1 MKLLSWWPHTLLF
14 SEMSTE
20 TNHHPGKI
28 IISRWNTPLHHKAH
42 FKLTQVHEFIRVL
55 NRTSHHHPQ
64 YLSVLLPCTS
74 FYDYNQVGGS
84 LFWYVFC
91 INLFV
96 HWFWGFSP
104 SSHGGKANHA
114 LNNCFCLLN
123 LGNWANWKVTQQRNK
138 VSHLGNQVF
147 HYKLQFA
154 KNKQTKKLAPPGML
168 GFLPRP

>member
-1 MKLLSWWPHTLLF
+1 MFNSREETILLILQTWNVHWGQFFKKSSITILKLLSWWPHTLLF

-84 LFWYVFC
+84 LFWHVFC

-96 HWFWGFSP
+96 HWFWGITF
-104 SSHGGKANHA
+104 
-114 LNNCFCLLN
+114 
-123 LGNWANWKVTQQRNK
+123 Q
-138 VSHLGNQVF
+138 
-147 HYKLQFA
+147 
-154 KNKQTKKLAPPGML
+154 
-168 GFLPRP
+168 PRRKSKPCP